1 MNDRED
7 NGDVASGASA
17 EPDASHV
24 GSEALRGAVGGAT
37 DALDERP
44 IGDPGVRRLSP
55 PLPDDAPAV
64 LRLLRTVRRL
74 VEGLYI
80 HDGLSAGPAMAFHF
94 FLSLLPLLVVVG
106 WVLGHVARARGVEAL
121 LAPIFETAPSAVTQ
135 IGKRELERLAATDL
149 SAAPLAVVGF
159 LWLASSGIHGM
170 MDAFERALSV
180 PIRRPYWKK
189 RLYSLAFVF
198 AGLTATAFIAFASV
212 GLESIAQVATQ
223 ATSPSGSPP
232 PASATV
238 ATGPASASA
247 VPVPSLAAPQ
257 PIAEAPSAPS
267 SEAPAPSVEAGSPSI
282 DGGAVAEAEA
292 IARPVVM
299 RVRAKFDRALAVACF
314 LVLSVSGVAAF
325 YRIAVESPKS
335 VTRRVWPGA
344 MLAIALWLLIS
355 WGFGVYVASLGQ
367 YTLYYGSLAAV
378 AVLLVWFWLTS
389 LALLVGAE
397 LNAQLEGH
405 RH

>member
-1 MNDRED
+1 MNAPVPEEPA
-7 NGDVASGASA
+7 NA
-17 EPDASHV
+17 ES
-24 GSEALRGAVGGAT
+24 
-37 DALDERP
+37 DALDARP
-44 IGDPGVRRLSP
+44 VGEAGPAVRKLSP
-55 PLPDDAPAV
+55 ALPDDAPAA

-94 FLSLLPLLVVVG
+94 FLSLLPLLVVIG
-106 WVLGHVARARGVEAL
+106 WVLGHVARAKGVEAL
-121 LAPIFETAPSAVTQ
+121 LAPVFETAPEAVTQ

-189 RLYSLAFVF
+189 RLYSLVFVF
-198 AGLTATAFIAFASV
+198 AGLTAVAGVAFLSV
-212 GLESIAQVATQ
+212 GLESISQVAKEGLGEPRE
-223 ATSPSGSPP
+223 AD
-232 PASATV
+232 A
-238 ATGPASASA
+238 
-247 VPVPSLAAPQ
+247 AAPD
-257 PIAEAPSAPS
+257 AG
-267 SEAPAPSVEAGSPSI
+267 PSVDEARSEPAAGQ
-282 DGGAVAEAEA
+282 A
-292 IARPVVM
+292 ARVP
-299 RVRAKFDRALAVACF
+299 RVRARVDRAVALVCF
-314 LVLSVSGVAAF
+314 FLLSVSGVAAF
-325 YRIAVESPKS
+325 YRVAVESPKN

-344 MLAIALWLLIS
+344 VLAITLWLLIS

-378 AVLLVWFWLTS
+378 AVLLMWFWLTS

>member
-1 MNDRED
+1 MNDPARDEREIGEAEANARRAARD
-7 NGDVASGASA
+7 AMSA
-17 EPDASHV
+17 LPAAEGEAADAPDLRPV
-24 GSEALRGAVGGAT
+24 GETGTALRKLT
-37 DALDERP
+37 PALPE
-44 IGDPGVRRLSP
+44 
-55 PLPDDAPAV
+55 DAP
-64 LRLLRTVRRL
+64 LGWRLLRTLRRL

-106 WVLGHVARARGVEAL
+106 WVLGHVARARGVEVL
-121 LAPIFETAPSAVTQ
+121 FAPVFETAPDAVAQ

-159 LWLASSGIHGM
+159 LWLASSGVHGM

-198 AGLTATAFIAFASV
+198 VGLTATALVAFASV
-212 GLESIAQVATQ
+212 GLDSISQVAKEGLGEPLDDAPDT
-223 ATSPSGSPP
+223 
-232 PASATV
+232 PAAD
-238 ATGPASASA
+238 ASAS
-247 VPVPSLAAPQ
+247 SAADGGDA
-257 PIAEAPSAPS
+257 IVS
-267 SEAPAPSVEAGSPSI
+267 PAPRVQ
-282 DGGAVAEAEA
+282 
-292 IARPVVM
+292 
-299 RVRAKFDRALAVACF
+299 RVRARVDRALALVCF

-325 YRIAVESPKS
+325 YRFAVESPKN

-344 MLAIALWLLIS
+344 MLAIALWLIIS
-355 WGFGVYVASLGQ
+355 WGFAFYVTRLGQ

-378 AVLLVWFWLTS
+378 AVLLMWFWLTS